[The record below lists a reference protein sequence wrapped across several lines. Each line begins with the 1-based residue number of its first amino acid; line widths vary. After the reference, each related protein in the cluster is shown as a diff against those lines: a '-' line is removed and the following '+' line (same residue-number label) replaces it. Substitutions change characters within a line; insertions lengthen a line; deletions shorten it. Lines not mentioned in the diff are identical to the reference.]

1 LQECTSYQDRISNL
15 EDLDLFPIAC
25 NTLKKEAL
33 FRVEKEDMLV
43 VGECMFASVMLLMR
57 PS

>member
-1 LQECTSYQDRISNL
+1 
-15 EDLDLFPIAC
+15 
-25 NTLKKEAL
+25 LKKEAL

-43 VGECMFASVMLLMR
+43 VGECMFASVMLLMH